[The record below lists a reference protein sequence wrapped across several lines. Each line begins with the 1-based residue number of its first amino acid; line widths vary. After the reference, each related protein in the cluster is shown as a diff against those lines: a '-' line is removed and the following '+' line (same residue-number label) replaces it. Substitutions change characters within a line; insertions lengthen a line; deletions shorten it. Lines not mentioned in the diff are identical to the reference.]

1 MIIELIICIALLFLI
16 GVLFYKHRR
25 DTIEIYQIEFTN
37 APTTLGELI
46 GDKHP
51 IVVRGCQFPQILS
64 QASLQQIPRLD
75 PFPLNTEE
83 NSPTLSM
90 YRSGPYSDSGV
101 PLISAASGRT
111 LAAELALDKWAT
123 HSLNDF
129 STELTGYMG
138 AIMSTRVSVL
148 LGGHGMKRSTAIYT
162 CILVTEGKYTLSLL
176 SKRSEEFLPKQWTWL
191 YPEALTINDTPLVNE
206 VQFVDVVL
214 RPGTMLII
222 PAQFIYSCKVDAGF
236 HGAVIVEYDTPISN
250 LANLLEKF
258 E

>member
-176 SKRSEEFLPKQWTWL
+176 SKRSEEFLPKQWGWL

>member
-1 MIIELIICIALLFLI
+1 MIIELVICIALLFLI

-25 DTIEIYQIEFTN
+25 DTIEIYQIEFAN

-51 IVVRGCQFPQILS
+51 IVIRGSPFPQIFT
-64 QASLQQIPRLD
+64 QANLQQIPRLD
-75 PFPLNTEE
+75 LFPLNMNE

-90 YRSGPYSDSGV
+90 YRTNPYIDSGV
-101 PLISAASGRT
+101 PLILAASGRT
-111 LAAELALDKWAT
+111 LAVELALDKWST
-123 HSLNDF
+123 HIMKDF
-129 STELTGYMG
+129 STELIGYMG
-138 AIMSTRVSVL
+138 AVMSTRVSVL

-176 SKRSEEFLPKQWTWL
+176 SKRSEEFLPKEWRWL
-191 YPEALTINDTPLVNE
+191 YPEAMTINDTPLVKE

-214 RPGTMLII
+214 RPGTMIII
-222 PAQFIYSCKVDAGF
+222 PSQFIYSCKVEAGF
-236 HGAVIVEYDTPISN
+236 HGAVILEYDTPISN
-250 LANLLEKF
+250 LANFLEKF

>member
-64 QASLQQIPRLD
+64 QANLQQIPRLD

-90 YRSGPYSDSGV
+90 YRSGSYSDSGV

>member
-64 QASLQQIPRLD
+64 QANLQQIPRLD

-176 SKRSEEFLPKQWTWL
+176 SKRSEEFLPKQWAWL

-206 VQFVDVVL
+206 VLRVD
-214 RPGTMLII
+214 RPDVGAEGRLQGDRRHALAAVAVSAKDAEALIL
-222 PAQFIYSCKVDAGF
+222 
-236 HGAVIVEYDTPISN
+236 N
-250 LANLLEKF
+250 LSR
-258 E
+258 

>member
-236 HGAVIVEYDTPISN
+236 HGAVVVEYDTPISN